1 MGSGRDRI
9 TNVVKATAQLLLILA
24 AAPALADPI
33 DQAFHRMYDFD
44 FPGTYAIL
52 DGQQRQDPSFAL
64 VYSVRAVALMF
75 SELDR
80 MRVLET
86 DFFVSDDKVT
96 SVKLKADE
104 RVRER
109 LFANTAEARRLA
121 GARLA
126 SAPYDR
132 DAMLAMC
139 MAAGV
144 ETDYTILV
152 EKRYFRS
159 FWLSRQSQLYA
170 HKLLALDPPVY
181 DAHLTLG
188 MVEYVVGS
196 MNPFFRLFVH
206 FDQIKGSRQQGA
218 EHLKLV
224 AERGRFYQPMAR
236 ILLAVI
242 YLRDKRPEAAL
253 PLLTDL
259 AREYPENPLLQR
271 EAVRAKKLVEAH
283 R

>member
-1 MGSGRDRI
+1 MTSVG
-9 TNVVKATAQLLLILA
+9 KATAQLLLFLA
-24 AAPALADPI
+24 AAPARADPL
-33 DQAFHRMYDFD
+33 DEAFHRMYDFD
-44 FPGTYAIL
+44 FPGVYAIL
-52 DGQQRQDPSFAL
+52 DAQQSQNPSFAL

-80 MRVLET
+80 MRILET
-86 DFFVSDDKVT
+86 DFFVNDNKVT
-96 SVKLKADE
+96 GVKLKADP

-109 LFANTAEARRLA
+109 IFANTAEARRLA

-126 SAPYDR
+126 AGPVGHPDDR

-159 FWLSRQSQLYA
+159 FWLSKQSQLYA
-170 HKLLALDPPVY
+170 RKLLALNPPVY

-196 MNPFFRLFVH
+196 MNAFFRLFVH

-224 AERGRFYQPMAR
+224 AEHGRFYPPLAR
-236 ILLAVI
+236 ILLSVI
-242 YLRDKRPEAAL
+242 YLRDKRPEEAL
-253 PLLTDL
+253 PLLTGL

-271 EAVRAKKLVEAH
+271 EAAHAKKLVES
-283 R
+283 RR

>member
-1 MGSGRDRI
+1 MG
-9 TNVVKATAQLLLILA
+9 KATAQLLLFLA
-24 AAPALADPI
+24 AAPALASPI
-33 DQAFHRMYDFD
+33 DEAFHRMYDFD
-44 FPGTYAIL
+44 FPGAYAIL
-52 DGQQRQDPSFAL
+52 DAQQRQDPSLAL
-64 VYSVRAVALMF
+64 VHSVRAVALMF
-75 SELDR
+75 SELNR
-80 MRVLET
+80 MGILET
-86 DFFVSDDKVT
+86 EFFVSDNKVT
-96 SVKLKADE
+96 GVKLKADP

-126 SAPYDR
+126 AAPDDR

-170 HKLLALDPPVY
+170 RRLLALNPPDY

-196 MNPFFRLFVH
+196 MNAFFRLFVH

-224 AERGRFYQPMAR
+224 AEHGRYYPPMAR

>member
-1 MGSGRDRI
+1 
-9 TNVVKATAQLLLILA
+9 VLFFA

-33 DQAFHRMYDFD
+33 DDAFHRMYDFD

-64 VYSVRAVALMF
+64 VYSVHAVALMF
-75 SELDR
+75 SELNR
-80 MRVLET
+80 MRILET
-86 DFFVSDDKVT
+86 DFFVSDNKVT
-96 SVKLKADE
+96 EVKLKADPQ
-104 RVRER
+104 VRER
-109 LFANTAEARRLA
+109 LFASAAEARRLA

-126 SAPYDR
+126 AAPNDR

-170 HKLLALDPPVY
+170 RKLLALDPPVY

-196 MNPFFRLFVH
+196 MNYIFRLLVH
-206 FDQIKGSRQQGA
+206 FDRIKGSRQQA
-218 EHLKLV
+218 IEHLKLV
-224 AERGRFYQPMAR
+224 AERGRYYPPMAR

-271 EAVRAKKLVEAH
+271 EAARARKLVESH

>member
-1 MGSGRDRI
+1 MSNAPRPQMI
-9 TNVVKATAQLLLILA
+9 PLLLFLA
-24 AAPALADPI
+24 AAPALADPL
-33 DQAFHRMYDFD
+33 DEAFHRMYDFD
-44 FPGTYAIL
+44 FPGAYAIL
-52 DGQQRQDPSFAL
+52 DAQQSQNPSFAL
-64 VYSVRAVALMF
+64 VYSVRAIALMF

-80 MRVLET
+80 MRILET
-86 DFFVSDDKVT
+86 DFFVNDNKVT
-96 SVKLKADE
+96 GVRLKADP

-109 LFANTAEARRLA
+109 IFANTAEARRLA